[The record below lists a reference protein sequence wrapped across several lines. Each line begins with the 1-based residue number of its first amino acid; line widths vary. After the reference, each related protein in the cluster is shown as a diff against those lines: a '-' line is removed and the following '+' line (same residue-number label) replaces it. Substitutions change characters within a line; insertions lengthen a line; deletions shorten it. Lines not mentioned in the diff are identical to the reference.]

1 MGLILLPWLAVFA
14 GVFVTTL
21 LVLKGRPDW
30 QRQVARCIPYLFI
43 IGAIGYG
50 YVAARMPH
58 ERALELVPSLTVIA
72 TSLAL
77 GIRGLVRQKKSP
89 VPAPAGDKVGAGA
102 PAVAD

>member
-1 MGLILLPWLAVFA
+1 MGLILLPWLTAFA

-21 LVLKGRPDW
+21 LVLRRRPDW

-43 IGAIGYG
+43 VGAIGYG
-50 YVAARMPH
+50 YVAARMPR
-58 ERALELVPSLTVIA
+58 ESVLELVPSLTVIA

-77 GIRGLVRQKKSP
+77 GSRGLIRQKKSAD
-89 VPAPAGDKVGAGA
+89 PALGGDRVGARA

>member
-43 IGAIGYG
+43 VGAIGYG
-50 YVAARMPH
+50 YLAARMPR
-58 ERALELVPSLTVIA
+58 ESVLDLVPCLTVIA

-77 GIRGLVRQKKSP
+77 GIRGLVRQKKSA
-89 VPAPAGDKVGAGA
+89 VPALAGGKVEAGV